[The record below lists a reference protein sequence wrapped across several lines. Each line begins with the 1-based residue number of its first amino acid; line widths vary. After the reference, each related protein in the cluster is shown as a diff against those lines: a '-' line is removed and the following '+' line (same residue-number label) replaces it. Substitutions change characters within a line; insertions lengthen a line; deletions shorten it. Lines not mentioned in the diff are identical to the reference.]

1 MTAPTTYERHLRL
14 AGLRN
19 LRDVGGYPTHDGR
32 VTRWRTLFR
41 ADALHRLPPPSQAAL
56 LDEYRIRTVVD
67 LRWPDELVSA
77 PNVFVDSRR
86 VRYRHIPL
94 LEDNPPQLD
103 LAPFYQHML
112 DRRAAQIVD
121 VVRSLLE
128 SDAVPAL
135 IHCAAGKDRTGVT
148 VAVLL
153 AAVGVD
159 RETIA
164 HDYALSTEC
173 FALPAVEGGDPDDPY
188 AGPQVVACPPDVML
202 ATLDHLER
210 AHGGAQSFLRGA
222 GIGAADIER
231 VRELL
236 TEPVAQGQV
245 R

>member
-1 MTAPTTYERHLRL
+1 L

-19 LRDVGGYPTHDGR
+19 LRDVGGYATGDGR

-41 ADALHRLPPPSQAAL
+41 ADALHRLPPASQAEL
-56 LDEYRIRTVVD
+56 LDQYRIRTVVD
-67 LRWPDELVSA
+67 LRWPDELLVA
-77 PNVFVDSRR
+77 PNVFVDSDR

-94 LEDNPPQLD
+94 LEDNPPELE
-103 LAPFYQHML
+103 LAGFYQHML

-164 HDYALSTEC
+164 NDYALSTEC
-173 FALPAVEGGDPDDPY
+173 FALPAVDGGDPDDPY

-210 AHGGAQSFLRGA
+210 THGGAEAFLREA
-222 GIGAADIER
+222 GFGPGDMR
-231 VRELL
+231 RLRELL
-236 TEPVAQGQV
+236 TEPVAEGHV

>member
-1 MTAPTTYERHLRL
+1 MTAPTSYERHLRL

-19 LRDVGGYPTHDGR
+19 LRDVGGYPTSDGR

-41 ADALHRLPPPSQAAL
+41 ADALHRLPPASQEAL
-56 LDEYRIRTVVD
+56 LDQYGIMTVVD
-67 LRWPDELVSA
+67 LRWPDELLTA
-77 PNVFVDSRR
+77 PNVFVDSDR

-94 LEDNPPQLD
+94 LEDNPPQLE
-103 LAPFYQHML
+103 LAGFYQHML

-121 VVRSLLE
+121 VVRSVLE
-128 SDAVPAL
+128 DGAVPAL

-159 RETIA
+159 RDTIA
-164 HDYALSTEC
+164 NDYALSTEC
-173 FALPAVEGGDPDDPY
+173 FALPAVDGGDPEDPY

-202 ATLDHLER
+202 TTLDHLER
-210 AHGGAQSFLRGA
+210 THGGAPSFLGQA
-222 GIGAADIER
+222 GIRAADIER
-231 VRELL
+231 LRELL
-236 TEPVAQGQV
+236 TEPVSEGHV